1 MVKIESIVK
10 LMRMSLA
17 LQSIRGKPTMNEEN
31 IIFINPQLQIPLSE
45 LQFRFSGSSGPG
57 GQHVNK
63 TASKATLL
71 FDVLH
76 SPSLTD
82 EQRGILLAKLQQRLN
97 KEGVLLIQAQD
108 SRSQLRNRA
117 TAVARFKSLLSQA
130 LTKPKKRKK
139 TKPSQTAVEKRLT
152 EKKKRGS
159 RKDER
164 RRKWYD

>member
-1 MVKIESIVK
+1 MNDENVIV
-10 LMRMSLA
+10 
-17 LQSIRGKPTMNEEN
+17 
-31 IIFINPQLQIPLSE
+31 INHQLQIPLAE

-63 TASKATLL
+63 TATKVTLQ

-82 EQRGILLAKLQQRLN
+82 EQRALLLNKLEARLN

-108 SRSQLRNRA
+108 SRSQSRNRD
-117 TAVARFKSLLSQA
+117 TAVARFQSLLRQA
-130 LTKPKKRKK
+130 LTRPKKRKK
-139 TKPSQTAVEKRLT
+139 TKPSKTAVEKRLT
-152 EKKKRGS
+152 NKKKHGQ
-159 RKDER
+159 RKRER